1 MRIGTYKYQREHIR
15 VTRIGHMSGSGFG
28 VRGLKVEQNENV
40 NKNGNMK
47 RNEDWK
53 HET

>member
-15 VTRIGHMSGSGFG
+15 VTRIGHISGLGFG
-28 VRGLKVEQNENV
+28 VWGSKIELNENA

-47 RNEDWK
+47 QNEDWK